1 MGLIVPWVV
10 LKSGPSGRSGVQGE
24 FVFTY
29 WRFEEEAHCD
39 MSKLTFWYI
48 FGIKMVGIFSNVQ
61 QKMFP
66 LATIALNS
74 FFSNQ
79 VKEIEELFQ
88 PGNN

>member
-1 MGLIVPWVV
+1 
-10 LKSGPSGRSGVQGE
+10 
-24 FVFTY
+24 
-29 WRFEEEAHCD
+29 